1 MADVA
6 ECISKLVTTGAIT
19 RAIGDEALD
28 MFQRSKAE
36 YTKQMGPA
44 GADAAAALEA
54 AKKLRETAASQ
65 QLKIAA
71 SVRTWRDIE
80 RRVVEDPRGGMLALT
95 ALSSKD
101 TLLGDNRLAALRRD
115 NPEHPIFRA
124 GSVDS
129 NRQVIR
135 TGFYNMLGPEMEK
148 FKGKGGFANAGDL
161 IDEIFG
167 VDTGN

>member
-44 GADAAAALEA
+44 SADAAAALEA
-54 AKKLRETAASQ
+54 AKKLRETAANQ

-80 RRVVEDPRGGMLALT
+80 RRVIEDPRGGMLSVNAMN
-95 ALSSKD
+95 SKD
-101 TLLGDNRLAALRRD
+101 TLLGDNRLADLRRED
-115 NPEHPIFRA
+115 PHHPLF
-124 GSVDS
+124 
-129 NRQVIR
+129 
-135 TGFYNMLGPEMEK
+135 
-148 FKGKGGFANAGDL
+148 
-161 IDEIFG
+161 
-167 VDTGN
+167 